1 MDKKKI
7 LVIDYEPDLI
17 NVVKTRLEA
26 SGYEVISASNGL
38 EGLKRADQKNP
49 DLILLDIKM
58 AQMDGYTTLRK
69 LKHKKKT
76 ESIPVIILT
85 GYEKMKDMFDLE
97 GATDYIVKP
106 FDSQDLLLRISRA
119 LKKEN

>member
-1 MDKKKI
+1 MAKKI
-7 LVIDYEPDLI
+7 LIIDDEPDLI
-17 NVVKTRLEA
+17 SVVKTRLEA

-38 EGLKRADQKNP
+38 EGLKRADQKTP

-69 LKHKKKT
+69 LKHEKKT

-85 GYEKMKDMFDLE
+85 GYEKMKDIFDLE
-97 GATDYIVKP
+97 GAADYIVKP

>member
-1 MDKKKI
+1 MDKKKVLI
-7 LVIDYEPDLI
+7 IDDEQDMVK
-17 NVVKTRLEA
+17 VVKTRLEA
-26 SGYEVISASNGL
+26 SGYETASAKDGL
-38 EGLKRADQKNP
+38 EGLEKADKENP

-58 AQMDGYTTLRK
+58 AQMDGYTTLCK
-69 LKHKKKT
+69 LKHEKKT

-85 GYEKMKDMFDLE
+85 GYEKMKDMFGLE
-97 GATDYIVKP
+97 GAADYIVKP

>member
-7 LVIDYEPDLI
+7 LVIDDEPDLI

-26 SGYEVISASNGL
+26 SGYEVISAGNGL

-58 AQMDGYTTLRK
+58 AQMDGYTMLRK
-69 LKHKKKT
+69 LKHAKKT

-85 GYEKMKDMFDLE
+85 GYAKMKDMFDLE
-97 GATDYIVKP
+97 GATDYVVKP
-106 FDSQDLLLRISRA
+106 FDGQDLLLRISRA